1 MINKE
6 EIAVCISGLAREN
19 YKFALKN
26 IHKVF
31 PYDTFYMHWDRGEN
45 INVPNCLY
53 VKENNSK
60 KVLKKSYL
68 HHNVPPL
75 SYSKYQNLLSLSI
88 I

>member
-31 PYDTFYMHWDRGEN
+31 PFDTFYMHWDRGEN
-45 INVPNCLY
+45 IGVPNCLY
-53 VKENNSK
+53 FKELPFFEACCK
-60 KVLKKSYL
+60 K
-68 HHNVPPL
+68 NFPF
-75 SYSKYQNLLSLSI
+75 LLDYY
-88 I
+88 